1 MSGRPVARDYKRSR
15 GGAGPGY
22 DLARWK
28 EFGAGLGVG
37 LVIAAGLFV
46 YQRNALDR
54 ATSGTEAT
62 RPEPRRG
69 AAKAG
74 ALDSADAAI
83 ADESARS
90 YDFYEMLPKF
100 EVVVPEKEPEVKRDI
115 PSSPIE
121 RPGVYVLQAGSY
133 RKLEDAQRVRQ
144 QLTLQG
150 IDASVQ
156 RVAVDADVW
165 HRVRIGPIT
174 DLAEVNRLRNRLR
187 SADFNAL
194 VVRVG
199 D

>member
-1 MSGRPVARDYKRSR
+1 VSRPVSRDYKRSR
-15 GGAGPGY
+15 SAGPGF

-28 EFGAGLGVG
+28 EFAAGLSIG
-37 LVIAAGLFV
+37 LVVAAGLFV

-54 ATSGTEAT
+54 ATASAESP
-62 RPEPRRG
+62 RPDPRRLP
-69 AAKAG
+69 KAG
-74 ALDSADAAI
+74 TLE
-83 ADESARS
+83 ADEAAVLADEANKS

-100 EVVVPEKEPEVKRDI
+100 EVVVPEKEQEVKRDI

-133 RKLEDAQRVRQ
+133 RKLEDAQRVRK
-144 QLTLQG
+144 QLALQG
-150 IDASVQ
+150 IDANVQ

-165 HRVRIGPIT
+165 HRVRIGPLT
-174 DLAEVNRLRNRLR
+174 DLAEVNRLRNKLR
-187 SADFNAL
+187 GAEFNAL